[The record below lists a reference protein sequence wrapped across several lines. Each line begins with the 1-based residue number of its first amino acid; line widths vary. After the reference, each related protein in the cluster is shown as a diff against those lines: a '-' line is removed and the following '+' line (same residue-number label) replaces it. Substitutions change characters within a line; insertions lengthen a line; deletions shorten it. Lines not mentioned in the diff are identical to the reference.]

1 MKVKTC
7 GIKRIEDALKAVEF
21 GADAIGLLVGQRHT
35 SNDFVDKEQA
45 KSIVSA
51 LPPFC
56 SSVLVTHLE
65 DTGEIISLAQFTGV
79 TTIQLHGDSTPEDA
93 LHIKKEL
100 PYIKLTKAL
109 HVINR
114 NSIELG
120 RNYSNTVDAILLDTV
135 NADTGQVGGTGIT
148 HDWNLSREIVETY
161 DTPVILAGG
170 LGPDNVKQA
179 VTVVKPFGV
188 DANSSTKGK
197 DGFKDYS
204 KLEAF
209 VRNAKN

>member
-1 MKVKTC
+1 MKVKIC
-7 GIKRIEDALKAVEF
+7 GIKTIEDALKAIEF
-21 GADAIGLLVGQRHT
+21 GADAVGLLVGQKHT
-35 SNDFVDKEQA
+35 SNDFIDKEQA
-45 KSIVSA
+45 KSIVRA

-65 DTGEIISLAQFTGV
+65 DNGEIIALAKFVGV

-100 PYIKLTKAL
+100 PYIKLTKSL
-109 HVINR
+109 HVIDR

-120 RNYSNTVDAILLDTV
+120 RKYLKAVDAILLDTV
-135 NADTGQVGGTGIT
+135 NVSTGQVGGTGIT
-148 HDWNLSREIVETY
+148 HDWNLSREIVDTY
-161 DTPVILAGG
+161 DAPVILAGG

-179 VTVVKPFGV
+179 VNEVRPFGV
-188 DANSSTKGK
+188 DANSGTKGK
-197 DGFKDYS
+197 DGFKDYV

-209 VRNAKN
+209 VRNAKS